1 MGFDIGMRHR
11 IAWAEGTAYAGFE
24 VVLTVPS
31 IGEVFELDRIN
42 AEFVADLDGQ
52 TRQERAEALWRRR
65 AEIVAAHLIEWN
77 AEVAGR
83 PVPATLDGVM
93 SLSGGLINSIVIG
106 WLGAATQVAPPL
118 PVGSHNGASF
128 PEESIPMTAPL

>member
-11 IAWAEGTAYAGFE
+11 IAWAEGTTYAGFE

-42 AEFVADLDGQ
+42 AEFAADLEGQ
-52 TRQERAEALWRRR
+52 TRQERGEALWHRR
-65 AEIVAAHLIEWN
+65 AEIIATHLIEWN
-77 AEVAGR
+77 AERDGE
-83 PVPATLDGVM
+83 PVPTTLDGVM
-93 SLSGGLINSIVIG
+93 SLSGGMINSIVIG

-118 PVGSHNGASF
+118 PVASPNGASF
-128 PEESIPMTAPL
+128 REESIPMTEPL